1 MAKKIVLSLG
11 LVALA
16 FAVAF
21 PATASVSRTITG
33 RITAFTAT
41 SLSVQDR
48 EILTVALND
57 RTVYTKLL
65 TQKPWEEDTRL
76 GARALAVGRYVAVHV
91 SGEGPLVADWVQ
103 VATDMPPVTVTTSL
117 GVSQPTAPAASKK
130 EKGAASDLL
139 TARQV
144 TSLIATAKTPADHLK
159 LQKHYLALAAK
170 YEAEADEH
178 VADAQAYRKNPTFLE
193 SKTPGGPG
201 TAAHCERFAELDRQA
216 AKEARDLAS
225 AHEHM
230 ASAK

>member
-1 MAKKIVLSLG
+1 MSKKIVLLLG

-21 PATASVSRTITG
+21 PATAFVSRTITG

-41 SLSVQDR
+41 SISIQDR
-48 EILTVALND
+48 EILTVALNE

-91 SGEGPLVADWVQ
+91 SGEGPLATDWVQ
-103 VATDMPPVTVTTSL
+103 VATDMPPVTVATSL
-117 GVSQPTAPAASKK
+117 GVSQATAPKK

-144 TSLIATAKTPADHLK
+144 TALIATAKTPADHLK

-193 SKTPGGPG
+193 SKAPGGPG
-201 TAAHCERFAELDRQA
+201 TAAHCERFAELDRQV
-216 AKEARDLAS
+216 AKEARNLAS

-230 ASAK
+230 ATAK